1 MVLLSNSRKAGKM
14 LECARE
20 IEVALF
26 TKAMRI
32 ERVTML
38 DRKKKPL
45 KSLCNKACVSVITF
59 SAVRI
64 N

>member
-32 ERVTML
+32 ERVTLL
-38 DRKKKPL
+38 DRKKKKAL
-45 KSLCNKACVSVITF
+45 KVCAIKHV
-59 SAVRI
+59 
-64 N
+64 

>member
-32 ERVTML
+32 ERVTLL
-38 DRKKKPL
+38 DRKKNL